1 MTHVGLE
8 SAFGLLVVAA
18 LMLAFFYALN
28 KYKTRFLERGN
39 QDLTMTSQITVGYRQ
54 RLMLIKARNKTI
66 LLAVSHDNTTV
77 VEAWDD

>member
-28 KYKTRFLERGN
+28 KYKTRFLDRGS
-39 QDLTMTSQITVGYRQ
+39 QDLTITSQITVGYRQ

-66 LLAVSHDNTTV
+66 LLAISHDNTTV
-77 VEAWDD
+77 VEAWDE